1 MRSRE
6 CEKYLFEESPVM
18 KAILNL
24 ALPSVMGQIILV
36 IYNMADTFFVGLT
49 GNDEMITAVTV
60 CMPAFMFLSAISNL
74 FGVGGAS
81 LISRMMGA
89 GRRDGAKHAAEF
101 AVWGCTIVT
110 VLYALGVYLFLDG
123 FVNLLGGSASGVHNF
138 ARGYMKMAVISGG
151 LCTALNN
158 LFAHLIRAEGRS
170 MQASLGIMIGG
181 VANIA
186 LDPLFMFA
194 ILPAGNEPFGAAL
207 ATMLS
212 NCISLLY
219 FLFYLAIRHKGMVL
233 SLRPERAM
241 LRNRIPLHV
250 ISVGIPACL
259 MTLCENISYAVL
271 DNLMSAYG
279 TAAQAGI
286 GVAKKVNMLAHCI
299 VRGMAQ
305 GVLPLIGYTFAA
317 GMKKRMKKVVY
328 LSATIS
334 TLISVFC
341 MVASLLFAKEL
352 IGIFLPVGSDSHGY
366 GMIFLR
372 IMCVGAPFS
381 ALAYTVISFFQA
393 TGHMMKSLVLALLRK
408 GILDIPMMFV
418 FNMLR
423 PIYGVV
429 VATPAADIIC
439 CLCAAVLFLL
449 FMRKH
454 GNDTPILPPDD
465 GMENEPDS
473 VPCTAAESL
482 L

>member
-1 MRSRE
+1 MS
-6 CEKYLFEESPVM
+6 
-18 KAILNL
+18 
-24 ALPSVMGQIILV
+24 
-36 IYNMADTFFVGLT
+36 
-49 GNDEMITAVTV
+49 
-60 CMPAFMFLSAISNL
+60 
-74 FGVGGAS
+74 
-81 LISRMMGA
+81 
-89 GRRDGAKHAAEF
+89 
-101 AVWGCTIVT
+101 
-110 VLYALGVYLFLDG
+110 
-123 FVNLLGGSASGVHNF
+123 SASAFRLV
-138 ARGYMKMAVISGG
+138 S
-151 LCTALNN
+151 
-158 LFAHLIRAEGRS
+158 
-170 MQASLGIMIGG
+170 
-181 VANIA
+181 
-186 LDPLFMFA
+186 
-194 ILPAGNEPFGAAL
+194 
-207 ATMLS
+207 
-212 NCISLLY
+212 
-219 FLFYLAIRHKGMVL
+219 
-233 SLRPERAM
+233 
-241 LRNRIPLHV
+241 
-250 ISVGIPACL
+250 

-279 TAAQAGI
+279 TASQAGI